1 MGAPSTPPIHIV
13 RFSVFELNLR
23 SGELRRAGTRINLQ
37 EQSFQTLALLLE
49 HPGDVVTREELR
61 QRLWPA
67 DTFVDFERGLNA
79 AIKRLRDTL
88 GDSAESPRFVETLH
102 RRGYRFIAPVELGAA
117 RANRSDEAGSDDGSL
132 GDSADPPRFI
142 QTVPRPGDRFIA
154 PVDGAAETPNQ
165 QPGAQSVVVEQM
177 PAGRSTPLRGWIGKG
192 AAIGVA
198 AVILVVAS
206 IALVRKAP
214 PATGAPARIAA
225 AHEVGRQRG
234 MARIR
239 SGRRAGRLR
248 VVGREVRQHRHLR
261 HISGLHRRSAS
272 HDRSGRRLRTELVAR
287 RAAHCLPPSS
297 RAARCSYSCHFRVG
311 WARSGGER
319 FSGGRQ
325 PTDTLSSA
333 CTSRGR
339 PTGAMLSQAEMPAM
353 PQTSPRASISSRSR
367 AAQRAP

>member
-88 GDSAESPRFVETLH
+88 GDSAESPRLVETLH

-117 RANRSDEAGSDDGSL
+117 RANQSDEAGSG
-132 GDSADPPRFI
+132 
-142 QTVPRPGDRFIA
+142 
-154 PVDGAAETPNQ
+154 VDGAETPNE
-165 QPGAQSVVVEQM
+165 QPGAPSVVVDQM

-214 PATGAPARIAA
+214 PATGAPAR
-225 AHEVGRQRG
+225 VGPLTRL
-234 MARIR
+234 
-239 SGRRAGRLR
+239 AGK
-248 VVGREVRQHRHLR
+248 
-261 HISGLHRRSAS
+261 
-272 HDRSGRRLRTELVAR
+272 
-287 RAAHCLPPSS
+287 
-297 RAARCSYSCHFRVG
+297 
-311 WARSGGER
+311 
-319 FSGGRQ
+319 
-325 PTDTLSSA
+325 
-333 CTSRGR
+333 
-339 PTGAMLSQAEMPAM
+339 
-353 PQTSPRASISSRSR
+353 
-367 AAQRAP
+367 